1 MKAQIVAVDLFCGVG
16 GLTHGLTQANID
28 VRLGVDIDPTCAYPY
43 EANNR
48 ARFLGKSVEDLRARE
63 LESALG
69 SNGVRLIAGC
79 APCQPF
85 STYRQKSGKTSDHRW
100 TLLRTFSRRIL
111 EIEPDLVTMENVP
124 GLANQPVFHE
134 FVKSLEATGYHVS
147 SEVVDC
153 AAYGVPQERMRLVV
167 LASKFGSPQLLRP
180 AEMNCRRRSV
190 ANAIRRLP
198 RVSAGGACDSDAL
211 HCAAG
216 LSPINLKRLRASVPG
231 GTWRDWPRSL
241 VAQCHVKQSG
251 QRYQSV
257 YGRMRWSEAAP
268 TITTQFYNFGSGRY
282 GHPAQARAITLR
294 EGAILQSFPR
304 NYRFVRP
311 GDRPSLTAIGRLIGN
326 AVPVKLGKVIGVSL
340 LRHIKNVRRP
350 RYLSRVT

>member
-1 MKAQIVAVDLFCGVG
+1 MNAPIVAVDLFCGVG
-16 GLTHGLTQANID
+16 GLTHGLAQANID
-28 VRLGVDIDPTCAYPY
+28 VRLGVDIDPSCAYPY

-48 ARFLGKSVEDLRARE
+48 AQFLEKSVEDLCATE

-69 SNGVRLIAGC
+69 STGIRLIAGC

-100 TLLRTFSRRIL
+100 TLLRAFSRRIL
-111 EIEPDLVTMENVP
+111 EIEPELVTMENVP
-124 GLANQPVFHE
+124 GLANQRVFHE
-134 FVKSLEATGYHVS
+134 FVKSLEAAGYHVA

-153 AAYGVPQERMRLVV
+153 AAYGVPQERKRLVL
-167 LASKFGSPQLLRP
+167 LASKLGSIKLLSP

-190 ANAIRRLP
+190 ADAIRRLP
-198 RVSAGGACDSDAL
+198 IVSAGGASDLDAL

-216 LSPINLKRLRASVPG
+216 LSPINLKRIRVSVPG

-241 VAQCHVKQSG
+241 VAKCHVRQSG

-257 YGRMRWSEAAP
+257 YGRMRWFEAAP

-282 GHPAQARAITLR
+282 GHPVQARAITLR

-311 GDRPSLTAIGRLIGN
+311 GERPSLTEIGRLIGN
-326 AVPVKLGKVIGVSL
+326 AVPVKLGKVIGISL
-340 LRHIKNVRRP
+340 QRHIKKVRRP
-350 RYLSRVT
+350 RYPSRAQ